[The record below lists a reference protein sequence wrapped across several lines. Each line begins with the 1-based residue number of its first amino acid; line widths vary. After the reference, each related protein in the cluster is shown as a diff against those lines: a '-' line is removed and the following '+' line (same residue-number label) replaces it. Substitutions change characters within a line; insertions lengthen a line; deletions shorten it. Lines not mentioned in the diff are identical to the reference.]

1 MTRASR
7 VIGLRQGE
15 RMNVHDLLRAMML
28 PSANDAAHALAVRV
42 GHTEARFV
50 RQMNAEVT
58 APRPEPDPLLHADR
72 PRRSPQLLERPR
84 PGAARDA
91 RHARQEL
98 LATSSA
104 SRAPSCSPGRIR
116 GSWSTATTWW
126 LRYPFVD
133 GVKTGHT
140 LDAGYVLVGAA
151 HAHGASVI
159 SVVLG
164 DPSEATRDADSL
176 ALLRYGLAQYKRV
189 RPRGRRARRGAR
201 EGALARRAGE
211 RSRPAAASSSR
222 CGAAHRST

>member
-1 MTRASR
+1 
-7 VIGLRQGE
+7 
-15 RMNVHDLLRAMML
+15 MML

-50 RQMNAEVT
+50 RQMNAEARRLGLSQT
-58 APRPEPDPLLHADR
+58 HYSTPIGLDDPHNY
-72 PRRSPQLLERPR
+72 SS
-84 PGAARDA
+84 ARDLA
-91 RHARQEL
+91 RLAMLDMRDKSFANIVGLPRAEL
-98 LATSSA
+98 LTGAHP
-104 SRAPSCSPGRIR
+104 RLVQNRNDLV
-116 GSWSTATTWW
+116 

-164 DPSEATRDADSL
+164 DPSVATRDADSL

-189 RPRGRRARRGAR
+189 RPVVAGRRS
-201 EGALARRAGE
+201 RA
-211 RSRPAAASSSR
+211 
-222 CGAAHRST
+222 